1 MCFVTAGEEY
11 SFTAFVIIPFINVA
25 FQNTN
30 INVQCVH

>member
-11 SFTAFVIIPFINVA
+11 GFMAFVIIPFINVA

-30 INVQCVH
+30 VNVQYVH